1 MSAVASTP
9 TRAPARA
16 DRPIALELGM
26 PGLPPPEEIRAAVA
40 RVLLDGSSTSIYAPP
55 PGDLALRRRLAR
67 HRAERGLPEVAPD
80 AIVVTHGAS
89 GALSAVLLAATEPGD
104 EVACPDPGF
113 PAFASLVRR
122 FGRRL
127 VTYDAGAAGSMAAA
141 LEEALSPRTRLAI
154 WNSPS
159 NPLGRVAS
167 ETECAQVAELA
178 AARGFTLLSDEVYED
193 LVFDSPHAT
202 PLAHDDAGRC
212 VSVHSFSKSFSMPG
226 WRVGYLVAPPELAH
240 EAARAHWSLN
250 MSVGAAAQAAAAGAL
265 AAAPAYRS
273 RLVEAMRERCAR
285 VCSLLEEAG
294 VPHERPAGG
303 LFVWLDI
310 RATGLTSDRFAAE
323 CARRA
328 KVLLSAGTLFGPR
341 GEGFARISFGGP
353 EDDVLEGV
361 RRCCALYGRLAGG
374 MR

>member
-1 MSAVASTP
+1 
-9 TRAPARA
+9 
-16 DRPIALELGM
+16 M
-26 PGLPPPEEIRAAVA
+26 PGLAPPEEVRAAVA
-40 RVLLDGSSTSIYAPP
+40 RVLLDGAGATVYASP
-55 PGDLALRRRLAR
+55 PGDLALRRRLA
-67 HRAERGLPEVAPD
+67 HDRAERGLPEVDPD

-89 GALSAVLLAATEPGD
+89 GALAAVLLAATEPGD
-104 EVACPDPGF
+104 EVASPDPGF

-127 VTYDAGAAGSMAAA
+127 VTYDAGAPGSVVAA
-141 LEEALSPRTRLAI
+141 LEEALSPQTRLVI

-167 ETECAQVAELA
+167 EAECSQVAELA
-178 AARGFTLLSDEVYED
+178 AAHGFTLLNDEVYED
-193 LVFDSPHAT
+193 LVFEPPHST
-202 PLAHDDAGRC
+202 PLAHDGARCC

-273 RLVEAMRERCAR
+273 RLLEAMRERCAR
-285 VCSLLEEAG
+285 VCSLLEHAG
-294 VPHERPAGG
+294 VPHEPPAGG
-303 LFVWLDI
+303 LFVWVGVH
-310 RATGLTSDRFAAE
+310 ATGLTSDRFAAE

-328 KVLLSAGTLFGPR
+328 RVRLSPGPIFGPR
-341 GEGFARISFGGP
+341 GEGFVRISFGGP

-361 RRCCALYGRLAGG
+361 RRCCAVYGRLVGG
-374 MR
+374 AP

>member
-1 MSAVASTP
+1 VTAVATP
-9 TRAPARA
+9 TPTPAEQS
-16 DRPIALELGM
+16 RPIALELGM
-26 PGLPPPEEIRAAVA
+26 PGLAPPEEVRAAVA
-40 RVLLDGSSTSIYAPP
+40 RVLLDGASATLYAPP

-67 HRAERGLPEVAPD
+67 HRAERGLPEVDPD

-89 GALSAVLLAATEPGD
+89 GALAAVLLAATEPGD
-104 EVACPDPGF
+104 EVLSPDPGF

-127 VTYDAGAAGSMAAA
+127 VTYDAGAPGGTLAA
-141 LEEALSPRTRLAI
+141 LEEALSPQTRLVI

-167 ETECAQVAELA
+167 EAECAQVAELA

-193 LVFDSPHAT
+193 LVFEPPRST
-202 PLAHDDAGRC
+202 PLAYDEAERC

-226 WRVGYLVAPPELAH
+226 WRVGYLVAPPELGH

-273 RLVEAMRERCAR
+273 GLLEAMRERCAR
-285 VCSLLEEAG
+285 VCSLLEHAG

-303 LFVWLDI
+303 LFVWVDV
-310 RATGLTSDRFAAE
+310 RATGLESDRFAAE

-328 KVLLSAGTLFGPR
+328 RVQLSAGPLFGPR
-341 GEGFARISFGGP
+341 GEGFVRISFGGA

-361 RRCCALYGRLAGG
+361 RRCCAVYGRLAGG
-374 MR
+374 TP